1 MGSCLTLPGSASTL
15 VSRIKRLRHRCFIKP
30 GHKPRSRA
38 ETYGSR
44 RGSYHRCPPSR
55 LSFPFVFLNTVI
67 SAQQSRQHEHSPI
80 RSMTAEETQAHET
93 GRQPRAADYSHIASA
108 SSCGST
114 DSGSSLNAPSTPA
127 TSNSSASGP
136 SDHFGAA
143 AKPESTRNRTRNTTP
158 RSPSI
163 SSSSEAHD
171 RLAPLPSR
179 SKHSLPR
186 EFASSPAKSTKS
198 PQNPQTSRFS
208 GSSIPL
214 PSPPALGLS
223 ELLIGSPS
231 ERSSQTSYFPVHK
244 QKPIDSSPVSHA
256 AETQITS
263 GPQSPTSSASSVP
276 RQSPRI
282 RNEGS
287 ILAPHGTFTSA
298 RPTAKQSRRQ
308 TTIAFSDSVL
318 QCGRYIDP
326 LSVLPSEVEDLRAAA
341 MKGDQL
347 ASYRL
352 GWRSESL
359 AGQQHRVGTVE
370 GVWGSASP

>member
-1 MGSCLTLPGSASTL
+1 
-15 VSRIKRLRHRCFIKP
+15 
-30 GHKPRSRA
+30 
-38 ETYGSR
+38 
-44 RGSYHRCPPSR
+44 
-55 LSFPFVFLNTVI
+55 
-67 SAQQSRQHEHSPI
+67 
-80 RSMTAEETQAHET
+80 MTAGETQAHET
-93 GRQPRAADYSHIASA
+93 GRQPRAVDYSHIASA

-114 DSGSSLNAPSTPA
+114 DESSGSSLSNNAPSTPA

-136 SDHFGAA
+136 TDHFGAA
-143 AKPESTRNRTRNTTP
+143 SYTHAKLESTRNRTRNTTP

-179 SKHSLPR
+179 SNKHSLPR
-186 EFASSPAKSTKS
+186 QFASSPAKSNKS

-208 GSSIPL
+208 GSTIPL

-244 QKPIDSSPVSHA
+244 QKQIESISSHPIPVSSSESHA
-256 AETQITS
+256 AESQITS
-263 GPQSPTSSASSVP
+263 GPQSPTSSEAASSSSVP
-276 RQSPRI
+276 RRSPRI

-298 RPTAKQSRRQ
+298 RPPAKQSRRK

-326 LSVLPSEVEDLRAAA
+326 LSVLPSEVEELRAAA